1 MKRFMSAL
9 FLLLCILLSMTTMA
23 FAADS
28 KPLVAWTMEPTGG
41 KVTYLGFAGENVSPV
56 TNEGL
61 ILDVKGENTKGIDG
75 SGAATFRSVS
85 YQVTHPLMLVDTRI
99 AGDGIPQVK
108 AGYTYFK
115 SAMMRLNGEEY
126 NGKAQDQTKEITTFR
141 EKSGV
146 GFLTKASDFA
156 AKLAVYDSS
165 KDTITD
171 NYNWYNNPAKGLSY
185 TLTTDWQRV
194 SEAVYYDVSNTN
206 AGADRSGW
214 AVLTR
219 TDWSSGVWS
228 RNWEIV
234 VDDYILLEVPN
245 TALKSAV
252 YPLVYGAAIDKTEIV
267 QAGEA
272 IAASYSDVYD
282 VNPLVTPA
290 VKYQWQSSGDGEVWT
305 DIDGATASSYT
316 PDANLAGKQVRAVV
330 YAESI
335 PQNENGQPLSAV
347 QSRKSCSAA
356 VTVQVPAP
364 VTCQVAA
371 TAGIGGT
378 VTVNGAGSVTV
389 NENDTVN
396 VLITPEAEYQVDTIT
411 VNNQAYPYSGNS
423 FTLTISADTT
433 ISVAFIKKSDVA
445 GIGGNSGI
453 TGGYVFYRKDYQP
466 DGGDK
471 AYTAVT
477 VYYKVSVPEGWD
489 VSKCGLKLTA
499 PDGTTVDLS
508 AADWSSDG
516 KFGIRFFGDG
526 IQTGETYSGRAYV
539 QYEQDETE
547 YEQEEEDTYR
557 IEEEQ

>member
-9 FLLLCILLSMTTMA
+9 FLLLCMLLSMTTTA
-23 FAADS
+23 FAADG

-41 KVTYLGFAGENVSPV
+41 TVTYLGFAGESVSPV

-61 ILDVKGENTKGIDG
+61 IVDVKGENTKGIDC

-85 YQVTHPLMLVDTRI
+85 YQVTHPLMLVDTRT
-99 AGDGIPQVK
+99 ASGGVPQVK

-245 TALKSAV
+245 TALK
-252 YPLVYGAAIDKTEIV
+252 
-267 QAGEA
+267 
-272 IAASYSDVYD
+272 
-282 VNPLVTPA
+282 
-290 VKYQWQSSGDGEVWT
+290 
-305 DIDGATASSYT
+305 
-316 PDANLAGKQVRAVV
+316 
-330 YAESI
+330 
-335 PQNENGQPLSAV
+335 
-347 QSRKSCSAA
+347 
-356 VTVQVPAP
+356 
-364 VTCQVAA
+364 
-371 TAGIGGT
+371 
-378 VTVNGAGSVTV
+378 
-389 NENDTVN
+389 
-396 VLITPEAEYQVDTIT
+396 
-411 VNNQAYPYSGNS
+411 
-423 FTLTISADTT
+423 
-433 ISVAFIKKSDVA
+433 
-445 GIGGNSGI
+445 
-453 TGGYVFYRKDYQP
+453 
-466 DGGDK
+466 
-471 AYTAVT
+471 
-477 VYYKVSVPEGWD
+477 
-489 VSKCGLKLTA
+489 
-499 PDGTTVDLS
+499 
-508 AADWSSDG
+508 
-516 KFGIRFFGDG
+516 
-526 IQTGETYSGRAYV
+526 
-539 QYEQDETE
+539 
-547 YEQEEEDTYR
+547 
-557 IEEEQ
+557 